1 MSLPDITPEELAR
14 LQELADLDIFGLG
27 EDPVLQDLT
36 RQAAELLDVPT
47 SLVSFVLDGAQY
59 FGARHGLGGWI
70 GEAGGTPVEW
80 AFCRFAVA
88 SGENFVVPD
97 AIQEPKVENNPLVTQ
112 DGVRC
117 YIGVPLITS
126 KGVALGTLCGLGPE
140 AASFSPK
147 QVGALEALAKQVV
160 QHLESRAGRS

>member
-1 MSLPDITPEELAR
+1 MTQPEITPEELAR
-14 LQELADLDIFGLG
+14 LQEIADLDIFGLG

-36 RQAAELLDVPT
+36 RQAAELLNVPT

-88 SGENFVVPD
+88 SGNNFVVPD
-97 AIQEPKVENNPLVTQ
+97 ASQEPKVAHNPLVTQ
-112 DGVRC
+112 DGIRC
-117 YIGVPLITS
+117 YIGAPLITS
-126 KGVALGTLCGLGPE
+126 KGVTLGTLCGLGPKTN
-140 AASFSPK
+140 SFSPE
-147 QVGALEALAKQVV
+147 QVKALEGLAKQVV
-160 QHLESRAGRS
+160 DHLERRAGRA